1 MRWEEDREKAVNLN
15 KDRMYKICNE
25 DRRNNLSF
33 MPDATWLTGDMKI
46 EKSGRL

>member
-1 MRWEEDREKAVNLN
+1 MRWEGDREKAVNLN

-33 MPDATWLTGDMKI
+33 MLDVAWLTRDMKN